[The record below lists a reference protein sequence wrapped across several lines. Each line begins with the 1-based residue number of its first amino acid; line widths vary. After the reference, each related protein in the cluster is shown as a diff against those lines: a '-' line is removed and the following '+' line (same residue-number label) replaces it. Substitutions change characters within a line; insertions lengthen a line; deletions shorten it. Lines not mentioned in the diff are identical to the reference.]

1 MTRIRVLVTCSTA
14 QYLLVS
20 RVTIDT
26 LDTVEAA
33 RIKAIEAFRGD
44 VGADELDLCD
54 LWLWKGGRGA
64 SWFVMETWRPGR
76 GVRGKLF
83 RTNRVSRYRVREM
96 QPLLLSQV
104 GRRGVERPL
113 RENDRQNA

>member
-1 MTRIRVLVTCSTA
+1 MPRIRVLVTCSTA

-20 RVTIDT
+20 RVTMDT

-54 LWLWKGGRGA
+54 LWVWRGG
-64 SWFVMETWRPGR
+64 SWLVMETCRPGR
-76 GVRGKLF
+76 GVRGQVL
-83 RTNRVSRYRVREM
+83 RTNRVLRYRVREM
-96 QPLLLSQV
+96 QPLLLSQ
-104 GRRGVERPL
+104 GRRGVL
-113 RENDRQNA
+113 VNDREDA